1 MIEDASIN
9 ITNPI
14 LEDIMTEQ
22 KTSNYENMTEA
33 ELLEVLN
40 NKDALLDTLRE
51 QVENLE
57 AQIEA
62 LQNGTGRKAQVL
74 EILKEH
80 SPITIVAIAERL
92 GISTKNVSSQLT
104 YLRQEGQNICTDV
117 NGKKFLV

>member
-14 LEDIMTEQ
+14 LEDTMTEQ
-22 KTSNYENMTEA
+22 KTSKYENMTEA

-57 AQIEA
+57 AQVEA